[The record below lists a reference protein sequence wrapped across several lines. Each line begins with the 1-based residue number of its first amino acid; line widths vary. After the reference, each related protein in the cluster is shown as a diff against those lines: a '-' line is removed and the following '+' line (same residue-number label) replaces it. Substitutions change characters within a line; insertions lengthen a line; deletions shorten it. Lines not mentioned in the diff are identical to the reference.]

1 MVAITKSFANLPPGP
16 DPAPPEVSDTA
27 AISSSVL
34 PDQEG
39 VFAVVIERSLP
50 GGLGRVR
57 LVPGWGQR
65 LLEGQIGLNE
75 AGICDRN
82 RGYPPY
88 LTLDSN
94 SKR

>member
-1 MVAITKSFANLPPGP
+1 MVAITKKLRKPSPPGP

-57 LVPGWGQR
+57 LVPR
-65 LLEGQIGLNE
+65 LGPEV
-75 AGICDRN
+75 A
-82 RGYPPY
+82 
-88 LTLDSN
+88 
-94 SKR
+94 